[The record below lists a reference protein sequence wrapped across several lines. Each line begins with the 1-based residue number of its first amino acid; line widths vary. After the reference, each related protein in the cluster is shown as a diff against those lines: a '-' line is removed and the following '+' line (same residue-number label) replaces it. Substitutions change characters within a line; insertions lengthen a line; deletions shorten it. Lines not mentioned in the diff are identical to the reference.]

1 MGCSRGPRKVP
12 IPFGGQLWPSYTA
25 PSEADVNAI
34 FRSRDNIVRVAATN
48 IGSVENHAVFLGQ
61 LHFKFRKDRVL

>member
-25 PSEADVNAI
+25 PSEADVNTI
-34 FRSRDNIVRVAATN
+34 FRSRDNIVQVAATK
-48 IGSVENHAVFLGQ
+48 IGSVENHTVFPGRLY
-61 LHFKFRKDRVL
+61 FKFRKDQVP